1 MLGRALSDMDNRPRT
16 TEDFDLALVT
26 MWSDIEKTSIQ
37 RIIRSMR
44 SRIDNV
50 ITANRGNT
58 RY

>member
-1 MLGRALSDMDNRPRT
+1 MDNRPRT